1 MKRMRSSDSHASTK
15 KLGRVAA
22 TTLTATFLLGILLL
36 PISTIVPFANAAT
49 PAPPPTYDL
58 PKVRYT
64 LTWLQGGTGWANLFP
79 RTMNN
84 WGDVAGGATDST
96 PTYSGFSTAFAY
108 NATTQTT
115 LNLNLLNIPWL
126 DLNAGSQNSALQS
139 PGTWFA
145 MDSYEINDAGDI
157 VGIAG
162 NVLDA
167 NLIRAFILQNAFNDP
182 LSTHP
187 RRFLLLPE
195 IAPVN
200 SYGTGINNHGE
211 VAVVAYGQWLARYM
225 PRGDGSW
232 PLYDSWLQTAVPS
245 NISDGG
251 RINDDGT
258 IICVQTGR
266 TPTSFRQT
274 FSQALAGTSP
284 DLFPGYRLW
293 GISNWGISGS
303 RVASGNLKG
312 GIIRLPVTTNVVE
325 LVSSK
330 GIYSR
335 DINDQG
341 VLVFESNGRGFV
353 SYDVINPTTGKK
365 YGLNGD
371 GVLPLD
377 KLVENQD
384 AVWLNSS
391 EIRVASIN
399 DMGPSV
405 GHSGLGQIAGVARY
419 PNRCFLLI
427 PKIIP

>member
-1 MKRMRSSDSHASTK
+1 MTIPKAYAQK
-15 KLGRVAA
+15 K
-22 TTLTATFLLGILLL
+22 
-36 PISTIVPFANAAT
+36 
-49 PAPPPTYDL
+49 PAPSPTYDL

-64 LTWLQGGTGWANLFP
+64 LTWLQGGTGWANLLP
-79 RTMNN
+79 NSMNN
-84 WGDVAGGATDST
+84 WGDVAGGATDSN
-96 PTYSGFSTAFAY
+96 PIYSGGSTAFAY
-108 NATTQTT
+108 NAATQTT

-126 DLNAGSQNSALQS
+126 DLNAASEASGLQS

-145 MDSYEINDAGDI
+145 EHSYEINDAGDV
-157 VGIAG
+157 VGYAG
-162 NVLDA
+162 NAQIA
-167 NLIRAFILQNAFNDP
+167 NVYRAFILQNAFNNP
-182 LSTHP
+182 ANPHP

-195 IAPVN
+195 IAPVTA
-200 SYGTGINNHGE
+200 YGTGINNHGE
-211 VAVVAYGQWLARYM
+211 VAVVAYGRWLARYM
-225 PRGDGSW
+225 PRDDGSW
-232 PLYDSWLQTAVPS
+232 PLYDAWLQTAVPS

-258 IICVQTGR
+258 IICVLQGR

-274 FSQALAGTSP
+274 FSQALAGATP

-303 RVASGNLKG
+303 RVASGNTKA
-312 GIIRLPVTTNVVE
+312 GIVRLPVTSNAVE
-325 LVSSK
+325 LVSST

-341 VLVFESNGRGFV
+341 VLVFESNGRGLV

-377 KLVENQD
+377 KMVENQD

-399 DMGPSV
+399 DLGPSV

-427 PKIIP
+427 PHTIP